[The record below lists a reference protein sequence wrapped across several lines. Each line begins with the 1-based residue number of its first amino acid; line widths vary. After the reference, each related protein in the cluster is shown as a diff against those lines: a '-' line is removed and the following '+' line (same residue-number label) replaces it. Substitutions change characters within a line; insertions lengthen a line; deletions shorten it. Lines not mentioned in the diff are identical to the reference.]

1 METIAQ
7 ILQEIDEMVDEYR
20 RKVKAGELP
29 DLPAEYLIGTFSDSK
44 QGSLRNSISA
54 KD

>member
-1 METIAQ
+1 MEK
-7 ILQEIDEMVDEYR
+7 ILQEIDELAEEYR
-20 RKVKAGELP
+20 HRVKAGELE
-29 DLPAEYLIGTFSDSK
+29 DLPVEYLIDTFSDSK